1 MTLLVSARGS
11 LIYETWMMKVEHKLK
26 SDKTEMRMIRWT
38 CAWFTLKDKKCQ
50 AERITGIE
58 ISHFGDEEWKTALF
72 GHRLDQMLY
81 NNGDRMN

>member
-38 CAWFTLKDKKCQ
+38 CARFTLKDKKMPSS
-50 AERITGIE
+50 ENYW
-58 ISHFGDEEWKTALF
+58 D
-72 GHRLDQMLY
+72 
-81 NNGDRMN
+81 